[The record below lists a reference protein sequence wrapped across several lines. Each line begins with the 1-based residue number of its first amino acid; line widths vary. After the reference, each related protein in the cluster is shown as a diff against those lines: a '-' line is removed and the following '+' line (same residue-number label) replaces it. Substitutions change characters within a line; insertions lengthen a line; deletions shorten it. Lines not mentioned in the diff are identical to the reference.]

1 MNSEE
6 NDSQRNVTET
16 CQNPWG
22 YLIGLD
28 FDLRGQEQDINEQ
41 GYRRKGL
48 SLYKTW
54 RLNAGFPSSQK
65 YFSFLRCKVLVW
77 CVGPLWDVEFLL
89 QLEE

>member
-16 CQNPWG
+16 C
-22 YLIGLD
+22 D

-48 SLYKTW
+48 SLYKT
-54 RLNAGFPSSQK
+54 
-65 YFSFLRCKVLVW
+65 
-77 CVGPLWDVEFLL
+77 
-89 QLEE
+89 

>member
-1 MNSEE
+1 MILYTFCLLSFFPAICFIIKNSEE

-22 YLIGLD
+22 YLIGVD

-48 SLYKTW
+48 SLYKT
-54 RLNAGFPSSQK
+54 
-65 YFSFLRCKVLVW
+65 
-77 CVGPLWDVEFLL
+77 
-89 QLEE
+89 